1 VVRADGGRVGT
12 ARVVGRYFAETL
24 STIIFFA
31 GYVMAAFDDEKRSL
45 HDYLCDTRVVI
56 GERETEADD
65 QPSPKTERP
74 AAGG

>member
-1 VVRADGGRVGT
+1 
-12 ARVVGRYFAETL
+12 
-24 STIIFFA
+24 
-31 GYVMAAFDDEKRSL
+31 MAAFDDEKRSL